1 MFGLDFGLTAALGIF
16 FIFFMTS
23 LGAALVFFIKGK
35 LNENMNRIFLGFAA
49 GVMIA
54 ASVWSLLIPS
64 IEHAKQ
70 LNMPSWL
77 PAAVGFVFG
86 GLFLLLIDRLIPHLH
101 INEDKPEGLKS
112 QLNKTTMLVLA
123 IALHNAPEGLAVGLA
138 FGYAL
143 HSGDPALLASAFG
156 LAMGIGIQNLPE
168 GAAVSIPL
176 IGTDTSKKKAFMLGS
191 LSGLVEPIFA
201 ALGLLLASQLS
212 SIMPW
217 FLSFAAGAMIYVVV
231 EELIP
236 EAQLNSRAHIG
247 TFSVMVGFLIMMVLD
262 VAFG

>member
-138 FGYAL
+138 WL
-143 HSGDPALLASAFG
+143 CP
-156 LAMGIGIQNLPE
+156 
-168 GAAVSIPL
+168 
-176 IGTDTSKKKAFMLGS
+176 
-191 LSGLVEPIFA
+191 
-201 ALGLLLASQLS
+201 
-212 SIMPW
+212 
-217 FLSFAAGAMIYVVV
+217 SFW
-231 EELIP
+231 
-236 EAQLNSRAHIG
+236 
-247 TFSVMVGFLIMMVLD
+247 
-262 VAFG
+262 